1 MFIFV
6 VARYCIA
13 ADRRPRGDA
22 ASDSS
27 RADDRGSGN
36 ASLAVELAF
45 DVSENPANCQ
55 INGTVTTQDGNAIDG
70 VDYQAINTPFALTLT
85 PADASVQQQFTIP
98 IVDDAIAEPGETFD
112 AVVNATVDS
121 LACPLAVNIVK
132 NTQVAVTDDDAGTA
146 SLTFSSTALSVNE
159 TAGSVLVQVTLNG
172 AASLQGPFT
181 AQVDV
186 SSQDGTANG
195 NNDFSAVTTTLT
207 FDETQNTQTVTVP
220 ITNDAVPEATE
231 SFSVVLSNASA
242 VLNDQR
248 TVSVALPAPIQ
259 TVTIV
264 DDDNPGSLQFST
276 AALTATEN
284 GGSVTVTVNRTGGT
298 LGAVSVD
305 YASAPGTATAG
316 IDFTAVSGT
325 LNWPSGDGAAKT
337 FALPILNDALI
348 DANETIVLTLTNATG
363 GATAGTNATVTIA
376 DDEAPLDAG
385 GDVTL
390 VTVAGATVSSTFF
403 VNGAPPITLSARLGT
418 LSPTVLNASGNAT
431 YSYVIPASTPAGT
444 TLNDTVTVTDTAGNV
459 TAKQITLQVDAP
471 AARDL
476 AGIPSLSPN
485 QLALATWFDDFCPRL
500 AAAGANTPDQQ
511 DLSGVCANLR
521 DPSTTD
527 DQVVGALDAINP
539 EPLLSAAS
547 TVLRLSSQQHGN
559 LEQRINALRSGATG
573 IDLAGLD
580 LNIDGKAVPGVAVQS
595 LLDALTG
602 GAASADDFG
611 RWGLFVNGRMNFGE
625 VDQTEHQTGFDF
637 NTIGVTSG
645 IDYRLLDNFVVG
657 AAVGYSKID
666 TDFDDSVGHLDVETW
681 NASLFGTYFSADKF
695 YVDAS
700 LNYGDNGYDSSR
712 QIVYSDVGGTVDR
725 TAKSDSDG
733 KGDIDRPRD
742 RLRLRSRCLDVRPA
756 RRQLLLRCRC
766 G

>member
-1 MFIFV
+1 M
-6 VARYCIA
+6 
-13 ADRRPRGDA
+13 
-22 ASDSS
+22 
-27 RADDRGSGN
+27 
-36 ASLAVELAF
+36 
-45 DVSENPANCQ
+45 
-55 INGTVTTQDGNAIDG
+55 TTQDGNAIDG

-248 TVSVALPAPIQ
+248 TVPVALPAPIQ

-264 DDDNPGSLQFST
+264 DDDNPGSLQFSS

-444 TLNDTVTVTDTAGNV
+444 TLNDTVTVTDAGG
-459 TAKQITLQVDAP
+459 Q
-471 AARDL
+471 RD
-476 AGIPSLSPN
+476 SE
-485 QLALATWFDDFCPRL
+485 TDH
-500 AAAGANTPDQQ
+500 AAG
-511 DLSGVCANLR
+511 R
-521 DPSTTD
+521 
-527 DQVVGALDAINP
+527 
-539 EPLLSAAS
+539 
-547 TVLRLSSQQHGN
+547 R
-559 LEQRINALRSGATG
+559 
-573 IDLAGLD
+573 
-580 LNIDGKAVPGVAVQS
+580 
-595 LLDALTG
+595 TG
-602 GAASADDFG
+602 GAGSGGHPVAIT
-611 RWGLFVNGRMNFGE
+611 
-625 VDQTEHQTGFDF
+625 QPTGARD
-637 NTIGVTSG
+637 VVR
-645 IDYRLLDNFVVG
+645 RLLPSPRSG
-657 AAVGYSKID
+657 RRQ
-666 TDFDDSVGHLDVETW
+666 H
-681 NASLFGTYFSADKF
+681 
-695 YVDAS
+695 
-700 LNYGDNGYDSSR
+700 SR
-712 QIVYSDVGGTVDR
+712 STGPV
-725 TAKSDSDG
+725 
-733 KGDIDRPRD
+733 
-742 RLRLRSRCLDVRPA
+742 RCLREPA
-756 RRQLLLRCRC
+756 
-766 G
+766 